1 MCQLAILYQRY
12 ARFLY
17 VCLANTIFFSSMVQK
32 KFKKQGLKGDSL

>member
-17 VCLANTIFFSSMVQK
+17 VCLANTNFFLFYGTK
-32 KFKKQGLKGDSL
+32 KFKKQGLRT